1 MADLVG
7 GTPALLGMP
16 PHDWPKLHDPVP
28 HAQVVLQDLAAEA
41 IQLLEHANLIR
52 PKFSYQGAVAG
63 FGYITTRRDALR
75 SKKTQSGESSLEG
88 ARSPPTEL
96 VT

>member
-1 MADLVG
+1 MANLVG

-63 FGYITTRRDALR
+63 FGYITTRRGRTAIEENSVGRILAGG
-75 SKKTQSGESSLEG
+75 S
-88 ARSPPTEL
+88 A
-96 VT
+96 